1 MFARVWAVEAASS
14 GKQAFLS
21 IFSNL
26 DSQYQDKQ
34 DRSKIKNGRNCKYLL
49 FKLNFES
56 KFRAKF

>member
-34 DRSKIKNGRNCKYLL
+34 DRSKIKDSRSCKSCPSQVYIVQ
-49 FKLNFES
+49 
-56 KFRAKF
+56 AKF

>member
-34 DRSKIKNGRNCKYLL
+34 DRSKIKDGSSCKSCPSQV
-49 FKLNFES
+49 FIVQ
-56 KFRAKF
+56 AKF

>member
-34 DRSKIKNGRNCKYLL
+34 DRSKIKDGRNCKSCPSQVYIVQ
-49 FKLNFES
+49 
-56 KFRAKF
+56 AKF